1 MKDTRSTT
9 ETMQDLA
16 SVFKIFGD
24 FTRLTILS
32 LLMDQEEMCV
42 GDIAE
47 RLNMTQSGVS
57 HQLAL
62 LKQSK
67 LVKTKRDGKSIY
79 YSIADEHVSEIIRI
93 GMEHVLED

>member
-1 MKDTRSTT
+1 MKDTRNTT

>member
-1 MKDTRSTT
+1 MKDTRNTT

-57 HQLAL
+57 HQLAI

-67 LVKTKRDGKSIY
+67 LVRTKRDGKSIY